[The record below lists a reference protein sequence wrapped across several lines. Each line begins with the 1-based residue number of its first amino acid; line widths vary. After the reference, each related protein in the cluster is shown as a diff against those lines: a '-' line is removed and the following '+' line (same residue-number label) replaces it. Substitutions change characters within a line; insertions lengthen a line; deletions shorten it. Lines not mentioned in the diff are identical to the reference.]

1 MPLQTYDTQI
11 NSVCQPFTFDSTS
24 FDSPKKKRHALRTS
38 RFLMTRLSDYPLNTT
53 NWSRVM
59 RED

>member
-24 FDSPKKKRHALRTS
+24 FDSPKKTG
-38 RFLMTRLSDYPLNTT
+38 MP
-53 NWSRVM
+53 
-59 RED
+59 

>member
-24 FDSPKKKRHALRTS
+24 FDSPKKNG
-38 RFLMTRLSDYPLNTT
+38 MP
-53 NWSRVM
+53 
-59 RED
+59 